1 MKINKREFV
10 RGINKYLN
18 TPGTY
23 ELVSW
28 GKVVNTVVIDS
39 FSCAPNEVKIVD
51 KDNVEKVINGIKL
64 DKGYV
69 EEKLDLNKFYP
80 CGHQRFPLAQFC
92 RKCV

>member
-39 FSCAPNEVKIVD
+39 FSCAPNEVKIIPVEEV
-51 KDNVEKVINGIKL
+51 KAVVASIRPIKNEYGCGCEKVEKKYL
-64 DKGYV
+64 CPKHSR
-69 EEKLDLNKFYP
+69 
-80 CGHQRFPLAQFC
+80 C
-92 RKCV
+92 